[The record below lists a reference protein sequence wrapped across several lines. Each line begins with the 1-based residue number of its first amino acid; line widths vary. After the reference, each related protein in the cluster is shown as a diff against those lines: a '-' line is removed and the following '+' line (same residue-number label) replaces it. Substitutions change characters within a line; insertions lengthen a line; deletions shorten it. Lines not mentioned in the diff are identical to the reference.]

1 MNFSR
6 SKRYSK
12 SRRPRRPDEGIA
24 LVSVVWL
31 LLLLSGLAA
40 TVAYVARVNALITHR
55 AVDYARAQA
64 AADAGIIDT
73 VSLLSDEQTTRHPAF
88 GEAVRTW
95 QFDGIPVTISVN
107 NEAGRIDVNTGA
119 DDLLLAFFQSQD
131 ISAETSAALL
141 QDLRSFQG
149 REQESGNRDGRLDL
163 NDAARGRPLQSVEE
177 LRQIPS
183 WRAQNLECWMNSL
196 TVYTQ
201 QAAVNNAAATPLASA
216 ALHWMQAHKN
226 GHGGGTAQES
236 MTRLNEPTSLLGE
249 VVRIRVTARVSNDV
263 SATNEWVGRLTGD
276 IQKPILTMR
285 WDEGLSSPTE
295 HCISERRGSP

>member
-1 MNFSR
+1 
-6 SKRYSK
+6 
-12 SRRPRRPDEGIA
+12 
-24 LVSVVWL
+24 
-31 LLLLSGLAA
+31 LLLSGLAA
-40 TVAYVARVNALITHR
+40 TVAFVARVNALITHR

-149 REQESGNRDGRLDL
+149 RAQESGNRDGRLDL

-183 WRAQNLECWMNSL
+183 WRAQNLDCWMNSL

-226 GHGGGTAQES
+226 GHGGRTAQES

-249 VVRIRVTARVSNDV
+249 VARIRVTAKVSNDV

-295 HCISERRGSP
+295 HCISERRGSL